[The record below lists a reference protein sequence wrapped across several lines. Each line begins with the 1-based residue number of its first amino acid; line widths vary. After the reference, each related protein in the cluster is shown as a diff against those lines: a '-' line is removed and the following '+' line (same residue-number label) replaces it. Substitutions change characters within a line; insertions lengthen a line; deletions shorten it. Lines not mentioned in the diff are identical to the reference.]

1 MTTKKQLIAMLD
13 SYEDDD
19 VVAMSVEHSVNI
31 RSKSKPV
38 NGTDGVEQ
46 TVADELED

>member
-1 MTTKKQLIAMLD
+1 MATKREVIAMLD

-19 VVAMSVEHSVNI
+19 VVVMNVEHTINI
-31 RSKSKPV
+31 RTKSKVV

-46 TVADELED
+46 AVADELED